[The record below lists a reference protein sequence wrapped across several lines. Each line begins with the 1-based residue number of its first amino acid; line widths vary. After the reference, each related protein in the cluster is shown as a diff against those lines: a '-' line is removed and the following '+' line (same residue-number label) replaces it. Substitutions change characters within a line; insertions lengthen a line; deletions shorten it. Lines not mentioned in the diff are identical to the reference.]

1 MHLLDVD
8 TLLVCVEF
16 EDELLEV
23 EERPLVPRVLPHL
36 QQVPH
41 RVTPTS
47 PETPV
52 LPYMQ
57 QGPDKGTSQNSS
69 CALSAAHHGQL
80 LCK

>member
-8 TLLVCVEF
+8 ALLVCVEF

-23 EERPLVPRVLPHL
+23 EERPLVPRVLPDL

-57 QGPDKGTSQNSS
+57 QDRTK
-69 CALSAAHHGQL
+69 ALPRIAPVP
-80 LCK
+80 